1 MDTVF
6 YFIFTGNFK
15 LWLPFIYIDCY
26 YLKENNIL
34 SNLTACLIFI
44 KYHIYN
50 FSDCI
55 GKIFFKILF
64 SYSNS
69 YQYFLIRIHFFQF
82 LNLFQYF
89 HSPSHNFV
97 LHFSPCLCLVY
108 LEKVLFG
115 LKKGRGKAEVLPMVF
130 LKPLLGKLTL
140 TLTFNMCMQDLV
152 HFLIMF

>member
-1 MDTVF
+1 MDPVF

-26 YLKENNIL
+26 YLKKNNIL

-69 YQYFLIRIHFFQF
+69 YQYFLISIHFF
-82 LNLFQYF
+82 
-89 HSPSHNFV
+89 
-97 LHFSPCLCLVY
+97 
-108 LEKVLFG
+108 
-115 LKKGRGKAEVLPMVF
+115 
-130 LKPLLGKLTL
+130 
-140 TLTFNMCMQDLV
+140 
-152 HFLIMF
+152 